1 MNTPITIGIASD
13 HAGFNLKELVKS
25 YLETR
30 NIMSRDFGTDSL
42 ESCDY
47 PDYIHPMGR
56 AIEAGEI
63 QYGIAIC
70 GSANGVC
77 ITANKYQGI
86 RAALCWEVEIAELAR
101 RHNNANV
108 LCLPA
113 RYISPEKAIE
123 ITEKFFSTPFD
134 GGRHETRVNKIPVT
148 KKG

>member
-1 MNTPITIGIASD
+1 MNPNLIIGIASD
-13 HAGFNLKELVKS
+13 HAGYSLKELIKS
-25 YLETR
+25 YFESR
-30 NIMSRDFGTDSL
+30 NLFSRDFGTNST

-56 AIEAGEI
+56 ALEAGDI
-63 QYGIAIC
+63 HFGVAIC

-77 ITANKYQGI
+77 ITANKYQHV

-113 RYISPEKAIE
+113 RYISPEKAIAIVE
-123 ITEKFFSTPFD
+123 SFFGTPFD
-134 GGRHETRVNKIPVT
+134 GGRHETRVNKIAIQ
-148 KKG
+148 G

>member
-1 MNTPITIGIASD
+1 MNPNLIIGIASD
-13 HAGFNLKELVKS
+13 HAGYSLKELIKS
-25 YLETR
+25 YFESR
-30 NIMSRDFGTDSL
+30 NLFSRDFGTNST

-56 AIEAGEI
+56 ALEAGDI
-63 QYGIAIC
+63 HFGVAIC

-77 ITANKYQGI
+77 ITANKYQHV

-123 ITEKFFSTPFD
+123 IVESFFGTPFD
-134 GGRHETRVNKIPVT
+134 GGRHETRVNKIAIQ
-148 KKG
+148 G